1 MLILLL
7 LTTISNTSIH
17 SYQNYNINNFI
28 YLLFYMFRY
37 IIYGL
42 LITLISSLIYVNT
55 SDKVTICFQLF
66 FLSMFLQNNII
77 NIYSKNNITLLI
89 WSYFSSTTFSTFNL
103 EILSSILVLLFL
115 ELVYFFL
122 FYISGKSKKVEIL

>member
-1 MLILLL
+1 M
-7 LTTISNTSIH
+7 TTISNTSILN
-17 SYQNYNINNFI
+17 YQNYNVSNFV

-42 LITLISSLIYVNT
+42 LIMLISSLIYVNT
-55 SDKVTICFQLF
+55 NDKITLCFQLL

-89 WSYFSSTTFSTFNL
+89 WSYFSGTTFSTFNL
-103 EILSSILVLLFL
+103 EILSSILVLLLL
-115 ELVYFFL
+115 EFIYFFL
-122 FYISGKSKKVEIL
+122 FYISEKIKKVEIL